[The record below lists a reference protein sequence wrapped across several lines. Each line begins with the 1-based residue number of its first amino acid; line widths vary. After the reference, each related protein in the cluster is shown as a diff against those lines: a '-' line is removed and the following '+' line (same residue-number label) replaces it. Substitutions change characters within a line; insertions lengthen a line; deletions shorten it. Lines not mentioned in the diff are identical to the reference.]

1 MEYVFFAHRFQLFQ
15 RGLFFSR
22 LPRIQLVEYVG
33 GNLIFADVLHNPVDH
48 RRMNRYS
55 NSRHTAHLLL
65 FVSFMIA
72 YLWSEFYKKEVMGSP
87 VCGGVFSFLPVSV
100 NMWVMNSIENPTS
113 YGGKKAAQIDY

>member
-33 GNLIFADVLHNPVDH
+33 GNLIFADVLHNPIDH
-48 RRMNRYS
+48 GRMNRYS

-72 YLWSEFYKKEVMGSP
+72 YLWSEFYRKEIMRYRCLWKCIFVSADKRKYVG
-87 VCGGVFSFLPVSV
+87 CEQYRKIHFL
-100 NMWVMNSIENPTS
+100 WR
-113 YGGKKAAQIDY
+113 KKAAQIEY